1 MHGNKLCQHECGCD
15 SLECGCL
22 PSGKKGTKKEKLP
35 DAPFRLTSDE
45 LKVADKR
52 AGNVQV
58 PVGYGWSPRPL
69 FAKYSYMKSHDWK
82 QVC

>member
-1 MHGNKLCQHECGCD
+1 MEINYVNMNVVVTHLNLVAFLQV
-15 SLECGCL
+15 
-22 PSGKKGTKKEKLP
+22 KKGTKKEKLP
-35 DAPFRLTSDE
+35 DAPFCLTSDE

>member
-1 MHGNKLCQHECGCD
+1 MEYLWLQ
-15 SLECGCL
+15 
-22 PSGKKGTKKEKLP
+22 GKKGKKKEKLP
-35 DAPFRLTSDE
+35 DAPFRLTDDE

-52 AGNVQV
+52 ASNVQV
-58 PVGYGWSPRPL
+58 PAGYGWSSGPL